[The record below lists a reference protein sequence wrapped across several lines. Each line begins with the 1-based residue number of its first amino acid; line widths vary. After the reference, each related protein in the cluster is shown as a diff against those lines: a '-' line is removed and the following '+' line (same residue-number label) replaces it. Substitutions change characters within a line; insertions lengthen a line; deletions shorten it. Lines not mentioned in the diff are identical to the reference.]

1 MIYFHIQPEQIVIKR
16 FKKGQEIYSATEPA
30 LAAVVSKRN
39 EWRAIAAGRAAKEAV
54 SSHGSPVYLCNPF
67 RTRDLVLE
75 DADIAA
81 QCLRLL
87 YFGPVINPFTTILRP
102 EIAIHPR
109 IEPERPLL
117 AVEKR
122 NFKEIAM
129 RAGARAAYL
138 CELPTMLTA
147 RMLEQSRRV
156 PAQIGSDEGPRSRIE

>member
-1 MIYFHIQPEQIVIKR
+1 MIYFYIQPEQIAIKR
-16 FKKGQEIYSATEPA
+16 FKNGRELYSAVEPA
-30 LAAVVSKRN
+30 LVAVIRKRH
-39 EWRAIAAGRAAKEAV
+39 EWHAIAAGREAEAAKSGHKA
-54 SSHGSPVYLCNPF
+54 PIFLCNPF
-67 RTRDLVLE
+67 RTRELVLE

-87 YFGPVINPFTTILRP
+87 YFGPVLNPLTTLLRP
-102 EIAIHPR
+102 EITVHPC

-117 AVEKR
+117 TVERR

-147 RMLEQSRRV
+147 HMLQRSRRE
-156 PAQIGSDEGPRSRIE
+156 PTAISSDEGPRSRIG